1 MEEVIRGY
9 NDVSFLDILDTKL
22 VEVSNG
28 LDNDYLESFVG
39 KLFDFFWPLAHKLRW
54 NQDKR
59 CFYSMSPT

>member
-28 LDNDYLESFVG
+28 LDNDYLERFVG

-54 NQDKR
+54 NQD
-59 CFYSMSPT
+59 